1 MLLCAHVLRKW
12 KTGREKMPRA
22 KGVEFQIRGLLLGQ
36 KLATFLALLVG
47 SYVEQCNNATTS

>member
-36 KLATFLALLVG
+36 KLATFLVFKKLCIIIYHYLWAVM
-47 SYVEQCNNATTS
+47 